1 MMRGGGVN
9 NKFKNFCNQDDNF
22 NDNDLAVGGSVSGIN
37 DQEISA
43 GLEAEST
50 KTANTTSSQATHTE
64 ELVTGTNRSDY
75 LMQKLTIEEDETVK
89 RALSLG
95 ALLPSSI
102 NQKDLMTLAGRKGG
116 GKLNTAIIEMY
127 SQVVLKQ
134 RDKQFCLQEQ
144 EQNRSLF

>member
-1 MMRGGGVN
+1 MMRGDGVN

-22 NDNDLAVGGSVSGIN
+22 NDDDLAVGESVAGNN
-37 DQEISA
+37 DQEIAA

-50 KTANTTSSQATHTE
+50 KTANTASSQATHTE

-95 ALLPSSI
+95 ALLPSNI
-102 NQKDLMTLAGRKGG
+102 NQEDLLTLAGRKGG
-116 GKLNTAIIEMY
+116 GKLNTAITEMY
-127 SQVVLKQ
+127 SQVVIEQ
-134 RDKQFCLQEQ
+134 CDKQLCLKEEEQ
-144 EQNRSLF
+144 S